1 MMDMDQSM
9 PRSRPAVL
17 NEILSSTSFV
27 RVLLQPVIRHAFIS
41 TDREMGFNRT
51 SMHRIR
57 ATTQTR
63 WVLDVDRFAFVLDVD
78 RSDS

>member
-1 MMDMDQSM
+1 MMDMDRSM

-27 RVLLQPVIRHAFIS
+27 KVLLPGFPYQSLVS
-41 TDREMGFNRT
+41 TDSEMGFTRT